1 MLTKQKLLELEPM
14 AMLGYGI
21 VSYMQ
26 LLQFLQWVFVIL
38 TLLNLPALYIY
49 SQGTS
54 YKENSENFL
63 GGYDTWMLGNLGY
76 SSVNCDSAP
85 TSVGFIGLQCN
96 YGTVGQ
102 IFDFGFHER
111 NDEDTYEMCI
121 NDENMAPCKPDNKHF
136 IAELNNSRG
145 KEQFSMKL

>member
-85 TSVGFIGLQCN
+85 TSVGFIGL
-96 YGTVGQ
+96 
-102 IFDFGFHER
+102 
-111 NDEDTYEMCI
+111 
-121 NDENMAPCKPDNKHF
+121 
-136 IAELNNSRG
+136 
-145 KEQFSMKL
+145 